1 MTAAPGFW
9 GQSMGRFRRLRGA
22 RAGLTWIGTLLL
34 CAAAAPWVAA
44 GHPVLVVGPDGWRC
58 PVLEAFHQADFL
70 WSGLFLALLACGS
83 LRRLSRP
90 RLGALV
96 GLTLLVTSAVLGAGA
111 EPANLKVEDW
121 DQVASREDTTL
132 LWPLIRHGATD
143 IDKGAVLVGVGAPG
157 HVLGTDVA
165 GRDVAA
171 RLLYGARTSLLVG
184 LLAASVATGL
194 GLLIGSMAGWY
205 RGLMDGVLSW
215 VIQVVACFPVI
226 VLVITVC
233 AFVQPSLW
241 VVMLLIGVTGWTDT
255 ARLVRGEVLRLRAL
269 PFVEGA
275 RAVGVPEGRILVR
288 HVLPHTTGPM
298 AVQAAL
304 AVAAAVLIEATLAFL
319 GLGPADTP
327 SWGRLLQEGRD
338 ALPGGAHLV
347 VLPGLLVFL
356 TVCAWNLVADGLR
369 DATDPFEEGA
379 A

>member
-171 RLLYGARTSLLVG
+171 RELG
-184 LLAASVATGL
+184 VAPL
-194 GLLIGSMAGWY
+194 EQR
-205 RGLMDGVLSW
+205 RG
-215 VIQVVACFPVI
+215 
-226 VLVITVC
+226 
-233 AFVQPSLW
+233 
-241 VVMLLIGVTGWTDT
+241 
-255 ARLVRGEVLRLRAL
+255 RGQ
-269 PFVEGA
+269 
-275 RAVGVPEGRILVR
+275 RAVQRRQRLERHRRLARVR
-288 HVLPHTTGPM
+288 
-298 AVQAAL
+298 AAP
-304 AVAAAVLIEATLAFL
+304 ASAIPAAAVSVLAAQYAKYVAQHR
-319 GLGPADTP
+319 GVCVVPDAGRGAQHRHGRQRGSKQCRAPPA
-327 SWGRLLQEGRD
+327 E
-338 ALPGGAHLV
+338 
-347 VLPGLLVFL
+347 
-356 TVCAWNLVADGLR
+356 
-369 DATDPFEEGA
+369 
-379 A
+379 